1 MRCDARGS
9 RRLLHNNDLFREEIA
24 LTAPARSREY
34 GAVELTENRLY
45 RLGGIARNDGRLS
58 WATPDVAGW
67 VPINSYLLTTSG
79 RSMLIDTG
87 PAAHKQQILLQLRQL
102 ISKSDPLTV
111 FLTRA
116 EADCIGNLDEIV
128 RGFNV
133 IDVLSGGRQNPF
145 DFIDD
150 ALSHMLEDAYDEDT
164 IEALS
169 GRRLERK
176 QTEEAIDLGEGRTL
190 FVHAA
195 PLRILT
201 TFWLYDDETQT
212 LFTSDFCGH
221 NYVAGDPMVMPLSA
235 PLRDE
240 DLPAS
245 VEHARSHMF
254 SKFDWM
260 VIADKVTLR
269 TKLTSFLADKT
280 VRTLAPTHG
289 RVVTGVEVVNQ
300 QIEIIGEALWGGRQ

>member
-1 MRCDARGS
+1 MTSLKGS
-9 RRLLHNNDLFREEIA
+9 QH
-24 LTAPARSREY
+24 EY
-34 GAVELTENRLY
+34 GVVEIVEDRLY

-58 WATPDVAGW
+58 WASAGADGW
-67 VPINSYLLTTSG
+67 VPVNSYLLTTSG
-79 RSMLIDTG
+79 QAMLIDTG
-87 PAAHKQQILLQLRQL
+87 PAAHKQQILLQLRKL
-102 ISKSDPLTV
+102 ISKSDPLSV

-133 IDVLSGGRQNPF
+133 VGVFSGGRQNPF

-164 IEALS
+164 VEALS
-169 GRRLERK
+169 GRPLERK
-176 QTEEAIDLGEGRTL
+176 QNEEAIDLGEGRTL
-190 FVHAA
+190 HVHAA

-201 TFWLYDDETQT
+201 TFWLYDDETGT

-221 NYVAGDPMVMPLSA
+221 NYVAGDPIVEPLTTSISA
-235 PLRDE
+235 DE
-240 DLPAS
+240 KESA

-269 TKLTSFLADKT
+269 TKLTSFLEDKN
-280 VRTLAPTHG
+280 VRALAPTHG
-289 RVVTGVEVVNQ
+289 RVVKGMDAVAQ
-300 QIEIIGEALWGGRQ
+300 QFEIIGEALWGHQQ

>member
-1 MRCDARGS
+1 LTSLKGS
-9 RRLLHNNDLFREEIA
+9 QH
-24 LTAPARSREY
+24 EY
-34 GAVELTENRLY
+34 GVVEIVEDRLY
-45 RLGGIARNDGRLS
+45 RLGGIARNDGRMS
-58 WATPDVAGW
+58 WATPDLDGW

-79 RSMLIDTG
+79 RAMLVDTG
-87 PAAHKQQILLQLRQL
+87 PAAHKQQILLQLRKL
-102 ISKSDPLTV
+102 ISRSDPLSI

-133 IDVLSGGRQNPF
+133 VGVFSGGRQNPF

-150 ALSHMLEDAYDEDT
+150 ALSHMLEAAYDEDT
-164 IEALS
+164 VEALS
-169 GRRLERK
+169 GRPLERK
-176 QTEEAIDLGEGRTL
+176 QNDEAIDLGDGRTL
-190 FVHAA
+190 SVHAA

-221 NYVAGDPMVMPLSA
+221 NYVIGDPLVEPLASTI
-235 PLRDE
+235 PDDE
-240 DLPAS
+240 LGDAI
-245 VEHARSHMF
+245 EHSRRHMY

-269 TKLTSFLADKT
+269 SKLTSFLEGKT
-280 VRTLAPTHG
+280 VQALAPTHG
-289 RVVTGVEVVNQ
+289 RVVKGSDAVEQ
-300 QIEIIGEALWGGRQ
+300 QIEIIGKALWGDRE